1 MKRLTAFVLFLCMSF
16 SLFSGSARAV
26 AEAPEETS
34 RELPIDIATCQ
45 IYTRPK
51 DEAAFHSPS
60 ALVMVYDGE
69 KLLRNSYDY
78 SITAYSDI
86 QDDGSL
92 IVTVTGIGDYSGSVE
107 VLTAIT
113 RVEQRLLVD
122 GVPQGPI
129 VCGES
134 IQIEASGIGEIQYT
148 SDDPSIAVVDAEG
161 RILGTGAGLVSITV
175 SASGNQYYLPT
186 ERTIAIR
193 VINPGQK
200 PDSLS
205 DQDDTS
211 KIDKDFDAYLS
222 NLFLLWTFLK
232 STEQVLRWTAGDAL
246 WRYEDARQLEEL
258 RIMIEARNADEAR
271 GTSECVTIC
280 TQCGEETTT
289 DSQVCTSCEQ
299 ALQTQNERWGQWTD
313 WTLTPIRSTS
323 VREVE
328 RRQALVGYNM
338 FHYRTKLNIEPYD
351 RVYRNFSVEDDPKA
365 FHAQTDY
372 GEEYAERYAS
382 LADLSFAL
390 RVKPDPWSV
399 YPGKGY
405 QDGITVAFDFQDD
418 SNLWFLGNA
427 IYKTMYRYRELQ
439 D

>member
-1 MKRLTAFVLFLCMSF
+1 MKRLTAFVLLLCMSF
-16 SLFSGSARAV
+16 SLFSGSAWAA

-69 KLLRNSYDY
+69 KLLRSSYDY

-92 IVTVTGIGDYSGSVE
+92 IVTITGIGNYSGSVE

-134 IQIEASGIGEIQYT
+134 IQMEASGIGEIQYA
-148 SDDPSIAVVDAEG
+148 SEDPSIAEVDAEG
-161 RILGTGAGLVSITV
+161 RIYGTGAGLASITV
-175 SASGNQYYLPT
+175 SASGNQYYKPA
-186 ERTIAIR
+186 ERTITIR
-193 VINPGQK
+193 VINPGK
-200 PDSLS
+200 KDDSLS
-205 DQDDTS
+205 GQNEIS
-211 KIDKDFDAYLS
+211 RIDKDFNTYLS
-222 NLFLLWTFLK
+222 NLFLLWSFLND
-232 STEQVLRWTAGDAL
+232 TDQAQRWTAGDAL
-246 WRYEDARQLEEL
+246 WRYEDAKQLEEL
-258 RIMIEARNADEAR
+258 RIMMEARNADEAR
-271 GTSECVTIC
+271 ATDECVTIC
-280 TQCGEETTT
+280 KQCGEETTT
-289 DSQVCTSCEQ
+289 DSQNCASCGQ
-299 ALQTQNERWGQWTD
+299 TLQTLDERWGQWSD
-313 WTLTPIRSTS
+313 WMLTPVKCTP

-328 RRQALVGYNM
+328 RRQAIVGYNM
-338 FHYRTKLNIEPYD
+338 FHYRTKLDVEPYD
-351 RVYRNFSVEDDPKA
+351 RVFRNFSIEDDPEA
-365 FHAQTDY
+365 FHAQADY

-382 LADLSFAL
+382 FADLSFAL
-390 RVKPDPWSV
+390 RVKPDPWSI

-405 QDGITVAFDFQDD
+405 QDGVTVAFDFQDD

-427 IYKTMYRYRELQ
+427 VYKTVYRYRELR

>member
-1 MKRLTAFVLFLCMSF
+1 MKRLTAFVLLLCMSF
-16 SLFSGSARAV
+16 SLFSGSAWAA

-69 KLLRNSYDY
+69 KLLRSSYDY

-92 IVTVTGIGDYSGSVE
+92 IVTITGIGNYSGSVE

-134 IQIEASGIGEIQYT
+134 IQIEASGIGEIQYA
-148 SDDPSIAVVDAEG
+148 SEDPSIAEIDAEG
-161 RILGTGAGLVSITV
+161 RIYGTGAGLASITV
-175 SASGNQYYLPT
+175 SASGNQYYKPA
-186 ERTIAIR
+186 ERTITIR

-200 PDSLS
+200 DDSLS
-205 DQDDTS
+205 GQNEIS
-211 KIDKDFDAYLS
+211 RIDKDFNTYLS
-222 NLFLLWTFLK
+222 NLYLLWSFLND
-232 STEQVLRWTAGDAL
+232 TDQVQRWTAREAL
-246 WRYEDARQLEEL
+246 WRYEDAKQLEEL
-258 RIMIEARNADEAR
+258 RIMMEARNADEAR
-271 GTSECVTIC
+271 AAVECVTIC
-280 TQCGEETTT
+280 KQCGEETTT
-289 DSQVCTSCEQ
+289 DSQICTSCGQ
-299 ALQTQNERWGQWTD
+299 ALQTQGERWGQWSD
-313 WTLTPIRSTS
+313 WMLTPVKCTP

-338 FHYRTKLNIEPYD
+338 FHYRTKLDVEPFD
-351 RVYRNFSVEDDPKA
+351 RVFRNFSVEDAPEA
-365 FHAQTDY
+365 FHAQADY
-372 GEEYAERYAS
+372 GEEYAERYAT

-390 RVKPDPWSV
+390 RVKPDPWSAS
-399 YPGKGY
+399 PGKGY
-405 QDGITVAFDFQDD
+405 QDGVTVAFDFQDD
-418 SNLWFLGNA
+418 NNLWYLGNA
-427 IYKTMYRYRELQ
+427 VYKIVYRFRELR